1 MSAIKPEP
9 ISLSDDQLVA
19 VMRACAPLQAIDR
32 DPFLRALA
40 HRLRG
45 ETIGDGLVFR
55 AIRELLSGGYFKP
68 PHVHKPMSMTPA
80 RLARQRAAA
89 PILDD

>member
-19 VMRACAPLQAIDR
+19 VMRACAPLQPIDR

-45 ETIGDGLVFR
+45 QEIGDGRLYR
-55 AIRELLSGGYFKP
+55 AIKELLAGGYFKP
-68 PHVHKPMSMTPA
+68 PTKSTNPAPMSSPA
-80 RLARQRAAA
+80 AMRRQREAVAI
-89 PILDD
+89 P